1 MNLDSKH
8 ILAIADSLKTLR
20 VEFEGIRFFSGQGVL
35 TPNGET
41 NPSEKNKNYKPS
53 KSKNQNQNE
62 RNTDRKNKQPAGNKR
77 YSKCGYWWSLEH
89 LESLTTFVLA

>member
-1 MNLDSKH
+1 MNLNSKH

-41 NPSEKNKNYKPS
+41 NPSERNKKYKPS

-62 RNTDRKNKQPAGNKR
+62 RNTDRKINNLQVTNAIANAGIR
-77 YSKCGYWWSLEH
+77 
-89 LESLTTFVLA
+89 VR